1 MQGLDFLLKNIYIPV
16 WMYSVWGTHPSVVS
30 AAAPA
35 PTPFAPSA
43 PPAPALSAGSDF
55 EALRDVVDDLRAP
68 SALSAPA
75 LSAGS
80 DFEALRVVVDDLRAR
95 VAALE
100 VQLQETKE
108 TLSKVR
114 RQ

>member
-35 PTPFAPSA
+35 PTPFVPSA
-43 PPAPALSAGSDF
+43 P
-55 EALRDVVDDLRAP
+55 
-68 SALSAPA
+68 SAPA

-108 TLSKVR
+108 THKSVCTVLPAQLHGLVPMAQYAPLSNPLHGSP
-114 RQ
+114 